1 MATID
6 PLVIKLQADVNDLK
20 AGLTQATNALKGVDD
35 SVKTAST
42 GMTSFTAK
50 IKQVGATM
58 GVAFAGTAIVKFGKD
73 TILAASNMNES
84 LSKMNVVF
92 GENAQAVEKW
102 ANTSAE
108 AMGLSKQKTIEAA
121 GTYGNLFQAFGIG
134 QDSATKM
141 STSLVQ
147 LASDMASFN
156 NTSVDDALLALRSGL
171 SGETEPL
178 KKFGIA
184 LSEVRLKEEALSMG
198 LIKTTSGVLPPAIK
212 AQAAFSLAMKDSAL
226 AQGDFA
232 RTADGTANTMK
243 ILQAKMENA
252 KAALGAGLL
261 PVFQGLLLVLKPIIS
276 GLEKFGN
283 FLSKN
288 KDDVKVFVIAIA
300 TFTAV
305 WGAYT
310 IAVNAAKIAQAAFNA
325 VLKVNPMVAIATAIG
340 LVAVGLVRLFKSNE
354 AFRNAVIATG
364 KAGLMA
370 FASIVPMI
378 GKVFEG
384 IMKVATGP
392 LRALLSALSHLPGV
406 GKYAK
411 AGLDVMNKGL
421 NGISDFADGA
431 ARKAKELASNLD
443 KLGKEADKSA
453 KKVDTAVKGTTTGGA
468 SKGGGISAADKK
480 KIDGYMKDVKEIYA
494 QMNEVTAEAAE
505 KKAEELKDYQ
515 DKQFELHKRYDER
528 VLDITKS
535 YNKKIVEIEKEKQ
548 ERITDLQKVAAEKR
562 SDLVKSAAEKERSI
576 LQQSIDRLRSAFAS
590 KTSFNLTEAFGTG
603 STATGL
609 ITKLKES
616 LTGAKKLQE
625 NAADLAGKGYS
636 QVFIEEVVKNGPEIG
651 NKIAE
656 ALKAAGPEATKELQD
671 LWSAVDTTS
680 RTGLDALAATM
691 NAGGKL
697 ATDELRTAYSQVAI
711 DLKNSLAEVDA
722 ELLQS
727 MAEAN
732 KAYSEAMTE
741 AKIVRDEA
749 LAEAQKDLTDALL
762 KAQKEYEKAIDE
774 INKAT
779 QKKLDDLQAKLRET
793 MALIAAIS
801 AAQAAAASMASA
813 TVSPYVT
820 SGPFNANGGVGNTP
834 YGPSSS
840 VTVNNQF
847 NSTTPPNPN
856 TVSQAAVSGIKYG
869 AAIVPTSNF
878 TYGAG
883 NPKSPVVVA
892 PKPSSTF
899 TYGSGNPLYGMK
911 TK

>member
-1 MATID
+1 VATID

-20 AGLTQATNALKGVDD
+20 AGLAQATSAIKGVDD
-35 SVKTAST
+35 SVKQAST
-42 GMTSFTAK
+42 GMTSFIAK

-92 GENAQAVEKW
+92 GENASAVEKW

-178 KKFGIA
+178 KRFGIA

-283 FLSKN
+283 FLAKN

-300 TFTAV
+300 TFTAA

-453 KKVDTAVKGTTTGGA
+453 KKVDTAVKGTTTGGD
-468 SKGGGISAADKK
+468 KTGGISAADKK

-494 QMNEVTAEAAE
+494 QMNEVTAEASE
-505 KKAEELKDYQ
+505 KKAKELTDYQ
-515 DKQFELHKRYDER
+515 DKQFELHKRYDEQ

-535 YNKKIVEIEKEKQ
+535 YNKKIVEIEKTKQ
-548 ERITDLQKVAAEKR
+548 EKITDLQKVAAEKR
-562 SDLVKSAAEKERSI
+562 TDLVKSAAEKERSI

-609 ITKLKES
+609 ISKLKES

-651 NKIAE
+651 NKIAD

-722 ELLQS
+722 ELMESL
-727 MAEAN
+727 AEAN

-749 LAEAQKDLTDALL
+749 LAEAQKDLTDALV

-779 QKKLDDLQAKLRET
+779 QKKLDELQAKLRET

-801 AAQAAAASMASA
+801 AAQAAAAAMAMTSA
-813 TVSPYVT
+813 PVTTGTITSGGLGTTVS
-820 SGPFNANGGVGNTP
+820 N
-834 YGPSSS
+834 PSSTI
-840 VTVNNQF
+840 TVNNQF
-847 NSTTPPNPN
+847 NSSAAPNPN
-856 TVSQAAVSGIKYG
+856 AVSQAAVSGIKYG

-883 NPKSPVVVA
+883 NPKSPVFVA
-892 PKPSSTF
+892 PKPTSTF
-899 TYGSGNPLYGMK
+899 SYGSGNPLYGLK
-911 TK
+911 AK

>member
-42 GMTSFTAK
+42 GMTNFIAK

-92 GENAQAVEKW
+92 GENAQVVEKW

-134 QDSATKM
+134 QESATKM

-178 KKFGIA
+178 KRFGIA

-283 FLSKN
+283 FLAKN
-288 KDDVKVFVIAIA
+288 KDDVKVFVIALA
-300 TFTAV
+300 TFTAA

-310 IAVNAAKIAQAAFNA
+310 LAVNAAKIAQMAFNA
-325 VLKVNPMVAIATAIG
+325 VMKVNPMVAIATAIG

-364 KAGLMA
+364 KAGLNA

-378 GKVFEG
+378 GKVFEA

-406 GKYAK
+406 GKFAK

-421 NGISDFADGA
+421 NGISNFADSA
-431 ARKAKELASNLD
+431 AKKAKELSASLD
-443 KLGKEADKSA
+443 KMGKEADKNA
-453 KKVDTAVKGTTTGGA
+453 KKVDTAVKGTTVGG
-468 SKGGGISAADKK
+468 SGKGGGMSAADKK
-480 KIDGYMKDVKEIYA
+480 KLDGYMKDVQEIYK
-494 QMNEVTAEAAE
+494 QMNEVTAEANE
-505 KKAEELKDYQ
+505 KKAKELQDYQ
-515 DKQFELHKRYDER
+515 DKQFELHKKYDEA

-535 YNKKIVEIEKEKQ
+535 YDKKVVELEKAKQ
-548 ERITDLQKVAAEKR
+548 EKIADIQKAAAEKR
-562 SDLVKSAAEKERSI
+562 ADLIKSAAEKEQSI
-576 LQQSIDRLRSAFAS
+576 FQQSIDRLRSAFAS
-590 KTSFNLTEAFGTG
+590 KTSFNITEAFGAGTNAG
-603 STATGL
+603 GL
-609 ITKLKES
+609 ISKLKDALS
-616 LTGAKKLQE
+616 GAKKLQE

-656 ALKAAGPEATKELQD
+656 ALKAASPEATKELQD

-711 DLKNSLAEVDA
+711 DLKASLATVDA
-722 ELLQS
+722 ELNESL
-727 MAEAN
+727 AEAN

-741 AKIVRDEA
+741 AKVIRDEA
-749 LAEAQKDLTDALL
+749 LADAQKSLTDALV
-762 KAQKEYEKAIDE
+762 KAQKEYETAIDE

-779 QKKLDDLQAKLRET
+779 QKKLNELQEKLREVA
-793 MALIAAIS
+793 ALIAAIAS
-801 AAQAAAASMASA
+801 AQAAAAAMASA
-813 TVSPYVT
+813 PVTSPFVT
-820 SGPFNANGGVGNTP
+820 SGPFNSSGGVGNTP

-847 NSTTPPNPN
+847 NSSAPPNPAA
-856 TVSQAAVSGIKYG
+856 VSQAAVSGIKYG
-869 AAIVPTSNF
+869 AAITATSNF

-883 NPKSPVVVA
+883 NPKSPVVVTA
-892 PKPSSTF
+892 PKPKSNF
-899 TYGSGNPLYGMK
+899 TYGSGNPFMQVK
-911 TK
+911 

>member
-20 AGLTQATNALKGVDD
+20 AGLTQATNAIKGIDD
-35 SVKTAST
+35 NVKTASN
-42 GMTSFTAK
+42 GMTSFIAK

-58 GVAFAGTAIVKFGKD
+58 GVAFAGTQVIKFGKD
-73 TILAASNMNES
+73 IIMAASDMNES

-92 GENAQAVEKW
+92 GDNASAVEKW
-102 ANTSAE
+102 ANTSAT
-108 AMGLSKQKTIEAA
+108 AMGLSKQSAVEAA
-121 GTYGNLFQAFGIG
+121 GTYGNLFQAFGIS

-184 LSEVRLKEEALSMG
+184 LSDVRLKEEALSMG
-198 LIKTTSGVLPPAIK
+198 LIKTTSGTLPPAIK
-212 AQAAFSLAMKDSAL
+212 AQAAYSLAMKDTAL
-226 AQGDFA
+226 AQGDFE
-232 RTADGTANTMK
+232 RTSDGTANTMR
-243 ILQAKMENA
+243 ILQAQMQNA

-261 PVFQGLLLVLKPIIS
+261 PVFQALLLALKPVIA

-283 FLSKN
+283 FLAAH
-288 KDDVKVFVIAIA
+288 KDDVKVFVIAVTGFA
-300 TFTAV
+300 AA

-310 IAVNAAKIAQAAFNA
+310 LAVNAAKIAQAAFNA
-325 VLKVNPMVAIATAIG
+325 VMVINPMVAVAVAIG
-340 LVAVGLVRLFKSNE
+340 LATVALVKLFKTNE
-354 AFRNAVIATG
+354 TFRNAVIATA
-364 KAGLMA
+364 KVALNA

-378 GKVFEG
+378 GKVFEA
-384 IMKVATGP
+384 IMKVTTGP

-411 AGLDVMNKGL
+411 AGLDIMNKGL
-421 NGISDFADGA
+421 NGISNFADSA
-431 ARKAKELASNLD
+431 SKKAKELSANLD
-443 KLGKEADKSA
+443 KMGKEADKSA
-453 KKVDTAVKGTTTGGA
+453 KKVDTAVKGTTV
-468 SKGGGISAADKK
+468 GGGGKSGGMSAADKK
-480 KIDGYMKDVKEIYA
+480 KLDGYMKDVQDIYK
-494 QMNEVTAEAAE
+494 QMNEVTAEASE
-505 KKAEELKDYQ
+505 KKAKELQDYQ
-515 DKQFELHKRYDER
+515 DKQIELHKKYDEA

-535 YNKKIVEIEKEKQ
+535 YDKKVVELEKVKQ
-548 ERITDLQKVAAEKR
+548 EKIADIQKAAAQKRADLI
-562 SDLVKSAAEKERSI
+562 KSAAEKEQSI
-576 LQQSIDRLRSAFAS
+576 FQQSIDRLRSAFAS
-590 KTSFNLTEAFGTG
+590 KTSFNITEAFGAGTNA
-603 STATGL
+603 SGL
-609 ITKLKES
+609 ISKLKDS
-616 LTGAKKLQE
+616 LSGAKKLQE

-656 ALKAAGPEATKELQD
+656 ALKAASPEATKELQD

-711 DLKNSLAEVDA
+711 DLKASLATVDA
-722 ELLQS
+722 ELNESL
-727 MAEAN
+727 AEAN

-741 AKIVRDEA
+741 AKVIRDEA
-749 LAEAQKDLTDALL
+749 LADAQKTLTDALV

-774 INKAT
+774 INIAT
-779 QKKLDDLQAKLRET
+779 QKKLNELQEKLKEIS
-793 MALIAAIS
+793 ALIAAIAS
-801 AAQAAAASMASA
+801 AQVAAAVMASA
-813 TVSPYVT
+813 PISSPFVT
-820 SGPFNANGGVGNTP
+820 SNNGGSFNEYGGVGNTP
-834 YGPSSS
+834 YGPS

-847 NSTTPPNPN
+847 NSSAPPNPA

-869 AAIVPTSNF
+869 AAITATSNF

-883 NPKSPVVVA
+883 NPKSPVYVA
-892 PKPSSTF
+892 PKPAGIKGPT
-899 TYGSGNPLYGMK
+899 TRNRVGID
-911 TK
+911 

>member
-20 AGLTQATNALKGVDD
+20 AGLAQATSAIKGVDD
-35 SVKTAST
+35 SVKQAST
-42 GMTSFTAK
+42 GMTSFIAK

-92 GENAQAVEKW
+92 GENASAVEKW

-178 KKFGIA
+178 KRFGIA

-283 FLSKN
+283 FLAKN

-300 TFTAV
+300 TFTAA

-468 SKGGGISAADKK
+468 KTGGISAADKK

-494 QMNEVTAEAAE
+494 QMNEVTAEANE
-505 KKAEELKDYQ
+505 KKAKELTDYQ
-515 DKQFELHKRYDER
+515 DKQFELHKRYDEQ

-535 YNKKIVEIEKEKQ
+535 YNKKIVEIEKAKQ
-548 ERITDLQKVAAEKR
+548 EKITDLQKVAAEKR
-562 SDLVKSAAEKERSI
+562 ADLVKSAAEKERSI

-590 KTSFNLTEAFGTG
+590 KTSFNITEAFGTG
-603 STATGL
+603 TTATGL
-609 ITKLKES
+609 ISKLKES

-651 NKIAE
+651 NKIAD

-722 ELLQS
+722 ELMESL
-727 MAEAN
+727 AEAN

-741 AKIVRDEA
+741 AKVVRDEA
-749 LAEAQKDLTDALL
+749 LAEAQKDLTDALV

-779 QKKLDDLQAKLRET
+779 QKKLDELQGKLRET

-801 AAQAAAASMASA
+801 AAQAAAAAMAMTSA
-813 TVSPYVT
+813 PVTTGTITSGGLGTTVS
-820 SGPFNANGGVGNTP
+820 N
-834 YGPSSS
+834 PSSTI
-840 VTVNNQF
+840 TVNNQF
-847 NSTTPPNPN
+847 NSSAAPNPN
-856 TVSQAAVSGIKYG
+856 AVSQAAVSGIKYG

-883 NPKSPVVVA
+883 NPKSPVFVA
-892 PKPSSTF
+892 PKPTSTF
-899 TYGSGNPLYGMK
+899 SYGSGNPLYGLK
-911 TK
+911 AK